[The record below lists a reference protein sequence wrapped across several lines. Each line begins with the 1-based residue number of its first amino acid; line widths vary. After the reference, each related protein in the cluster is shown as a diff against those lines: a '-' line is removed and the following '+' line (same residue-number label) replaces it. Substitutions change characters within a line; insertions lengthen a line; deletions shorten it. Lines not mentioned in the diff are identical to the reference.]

1 MPWILKVL
9 TSGRRRWE
17 SKVRVMWW
25 GKDLSHCCWLLDKG
39 AISQGRGDSLLE
51 VQTTRCGSPPHRAS
65 KATQPCQHLDFGPL
79 DPILDFWP
87 TEQLDDSFMLYF
99 VMKFVV
105 ICYSSHRKLTHR
117 GRTELSDITCDGKG
131 QATIRPIL
139 PGPMPLPGANFFQV
153 FSWLRFSWTSNAGC
167 LPSSWD
173 CFASNGLS
181 WMRRTGKL
189 ALRRPKPK
197 AARAT

>member
-1 MPWILKVL
+1 MWI
-9 TSGRRRWE
+9 
-17 SKVRVMWW
+17 
-25 GKDLSHCCWLLDKG
+25 
-39 AISQGRGDSLLE
+39 
-51 VQTTRCGSPPHRAS
+51 PPPRAS
-65 KATQPCQHLDFGPL
+65 KATQPCQHLNFSPL

-117 GRTELSDITCDGKG
+117 GRTELSDITCGGKG
-131 QATIRPIL
+131 QATLRPIL
-139 PGPMPLPGANFFQV
+139 PGPMPLPRANFFQV

-173 CFASNGLS
+173 CFASDGLS

-189 ALRRPKPK
+189 ALRCPKSK
-197 AARAT
+197 AARAPRTSWPAFPVLCLWGCSPVPEPVLASLPSYPRPLGGERAGSGKVSTTNE